1 MYEGY
6 VNIREHAGTGL
17 VDRHSSTVKLSVIQ
31 RLTRVNK
38 QIYSNNVQML
48 HFYCIGHNKFLCIV
62 TQVKWNCLKQEFT
75 GVNKNLH
82 K

>member
-17 VDRHSSTVKLSVIQ
+17 VDHHSSTVKLSVIQ

-38 QIYSNNVQML
+38 HIYSNNVQML
-48 HFYCIGHNKFLCIV
+48 HFYCIGHK
-62 TQVKWNCLKQEFT
+62 QVLVYRHPSKVELS
-75 GVNKNLH
+75 
-82 K
+82 